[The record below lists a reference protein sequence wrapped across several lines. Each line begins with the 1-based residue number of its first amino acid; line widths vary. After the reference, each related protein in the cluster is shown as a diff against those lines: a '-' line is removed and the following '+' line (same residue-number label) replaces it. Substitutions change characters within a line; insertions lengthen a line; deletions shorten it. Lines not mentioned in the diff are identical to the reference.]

1 MTIRTSLVFCA
12 LAFTS
17 QRLALLFILRTLL
30 VFGALAL
37 AACSSI
43 PIDVGTKEPVKVDI
57 SMKVDVYQHGDPSG
71 PKKAAPP
78 PTDVAKS
85 RRMRMGEIQILKNS
99 RLVGENHAGAL
110 EVRTL
115 PPGEYGDYVKTTV
128 DAENSDRARLI
139 EKLAKE
145 KNIPVSQ
152 AERQQAELFHT
163 SAFAGE
169 WVEVGDAEGKFAWK
183 QKE

>member
-1 MTIRTSLVFCA
+1 MSFRPTLA
-12 LAFTS
+12 LA
-17 QRLALLFILRTLL
+17 
-30 VFGALAL
+30 ALAL
-37 AACSSI
+37 AGCTSI

-57 SMKVDVYQHGDPSG
+57 TLKVDVYQHADPNG
-71 PKKAAPP
+71 PKKAAPQP
-78 PTDVAKS
+78 VTTDVAKS
-85 RRMRMGEIQILKNS
+85 RRNRMGEIQVLKNS

-110 EVRTL
+110 EIRTL

-145 KNIPVSQ
+145 KNIPVSV
-152 AERQQAELFHT
+152 AERQQAELFQKD
-163 SAFAGE
+163 AFAGE
-169 WVEVGDAEGKFAWK
+169 WTEVADGAGKFAWK

>member
-1 MTIRTSLVFCA
+1 MIFRSTLALVT
-12 LAFTS
+12 LAF
-17 QRLALLFILRTLL
+17 A
-30 VFGALAL
+30 G
-37 AACSSI
+37 CNSI

-57 SMKVDVYQHGDPSG
+57 AMKVDVYQHADPNG
-71 PKKAAPP
+71 PKKVSPQP
-78 PTDVAKS
+78 GTTDVAKS
-85 RRMRMGEIQILKNS
+85 RRLRMGEIQILKNS

-115 PPGEYGDYVKTTV
+115 PPGEYGDYVKATV

-152 AERQQAELFHT
+152 AERQQAELFQKG
-163 SAFAGE
+163 AFVGE
-169 WVEVGDAEGKFAWK
+169 WVEVGDAEGKYAWK